1 MELIDIV
8 IYLLIGHLTHINKI
22 KDVKMKKSLEKK
34 MNKKDIIIN
43 TILLIIIGLAF
54 SMSICNYIKLCK
66 IEKDIETLYFM
77 QPAEE

>member
-1 MELIDIV
+1 
-8 IYLLIGHLTHINKI
+8 
-22 KDVKMKKSLEKK
+22 MKKSLEKK